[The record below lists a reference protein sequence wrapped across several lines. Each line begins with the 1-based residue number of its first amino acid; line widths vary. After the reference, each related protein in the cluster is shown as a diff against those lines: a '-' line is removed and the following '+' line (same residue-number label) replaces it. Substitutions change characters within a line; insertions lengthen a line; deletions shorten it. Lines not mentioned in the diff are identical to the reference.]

1 MKPRPNRLTLERM
14 GVLAVLVAVML
25 PWIFGCR
32 TINQTLQKRNI
43 PCGVYRWRVK
53 TLTDPEAE
61 AIRFEP
67 IDTTIHDLVRLF
79 RPAPDHHRRT
89 AKEFSVYRIK
99 ALVVAIH
106 TRLDQDLHLRL
117 RDPDDPAAH
126 LIAEI
131 PNPECARNSP
141 YEPAFAAA
149 RRAAESLRA
158 RGGQT
163 LVEVEGVGFFDIRHV
178 QAGKARNGFE
188 LHPVLKL
195 TEIQPED
202 HQPEDQ

>member
-1 MKPRPNRLTLERM
+1 M
-14 GVLAVLVAVML
+14 GVLAILVAAAL
-25 PWIFGCR
+25 PGISGCR
-32 TINQTLQKRNI
+32 TINQTLQKRHI

-67 IDTTIHDLVRLF
+67 IDTTIHDLARLL
-79 RPAPDHHRRT
+79 RPGPDHRRRR
-89 AKEFSVYRIK
+89 AQEFSVYRVK
-99 ALVVAIH
+99 AVVASIH

-131 PNPECARNSP
+131 PNPECTRQSP

-149 RRAAESLRA
+149 RRVAEALRA
-158 RGGQT
+158 RGGET

-178 QAGKARNGFE
+178 QAGKARSGFE

-202 HQPEDQ
+202 Q

>member
-1 MKPRPNRLTLERM
+1 MPSRRGTRSALRWRF
-14 GVLAVLVAVML
+14 GLAILVAATL
-25 PWIFGCR
+25 PGIFGCR
-32 TINQTLQKRNI
+32 TVNAVLQKERI

-67 IDTTIHDLVRLF
+67 IDTTIHDLALLP
-79 RPAPDHHRRT
+79 RPGPDHHRRR
-89 AKEFSVYRIK
+89 AQEFSVYRVK
-99 ALVVAIH
+99 TVVVAIH

-131 PNPECARNSP
+131 PNPECARHSP
-141 YEPAFAAA
+141 YEAAFAAA
-149 RRAAESLRA
+149 RRVAESLRA
-158 RGGQT
+158 RGGRT

-195 TEIQPED
+195 TEIQS
-202 HQPEDQ
+202 EDQ

>member
-1 MKPRPNRLTLERM
+1 MKPHPNRLTLERM
-14 GVLAVLVAVML
+14 AVLAVLVAAAL
-25 PWIFGCR
+25 PGIFGCR
-32 TINQTLQKRNI
+32 TVNQTLQKRNI

-67 IDTTIHDLVRLF
+67 IDTTIHDLARLL
-79 RPAPDHHRRT
+79 RPGPDHHRRT
-89 AKEFSVYRIK
+89 AEEFSVYRIK
-99 ALVVAIH
+99 AVVVAIH

-117 RDPDDPAAH
+117 RDPDDPTAH

-141 YEPAFAAA
+141 YDPAFAAA
-149 RRAAESLRA
+149 RRVAESLRA

>member
-1 MKPRPNRLTLERM
+1 M
-14 GVLAVLVAVML
+14 GVLAILVAAAL
-25 PWIFGCR
+25 PGISGCR
-32 TINQTLQKRNI
+32 TINQTLQKRHI

-67 IDTTIHDLVRLF
+67 IDTTIHDLARLL
-79 RPAPDHHRRT
+79 RPGPDHRRRR
-89 AKEFSVYRIK
+89 AQEFSVYRVK
-99 ALVVAIH
+99 AVVASIH

-131 PNPECARNSP
+131 PNPECTRQSP

-149 RRAAESLRA
+149 RRVAEALRA
-158 RGGQT
+158 RGGET
-163 LVEVEGVGFFDIRHV
+163 LVEVEGVGFFDVRHV
-178 QAGKARNGFE
+178 QAGKARSGFE

-195 TEIQPED
+195 KEIQPED
-202 HQPEDQ
+202 Q

>member
-1 MKPRPNRLTLERM
+1 MFRLAI
-14 GVLAVLVAVML
+14 LAAVAL
-25 PWIFGCR
+25 PEIFGCR
-32 TINQTLQKRNI
+32 TVNAALQKERI

-53 TLTDPEAE
+53 TLTDPDAD

-67 IDTTIHDLVRLF
+67 IDTTIHDLGRLP
-79 RPAPDHHRRT
+79 RPGPDHHRRT
-89 AKEFSVYRIK
+89 AQEFSVYRVK
-99 ALVVAIH
+99 AVVVAIH

-131 PNPECARNSP
+131 PNPECTRKST

-149 RRAAESLRA
+149 RRVAEALRA
-158 RGGQT
+158 RGEA
-163 LVEVEGVGFFDIRHV
+163 LVEVQGVGFFDIRHV

-195 TEIQPED
+195 TEIQPD
-202 HQPEDQ
+202 ANSRPADRDARSLSP